1 MGERFHIGHFERA
14 FERQQFGAMK
24 LGELR
29 KALLALFQEPYF
41 NSAPVLRANVAP
53 HKTHFF
59 ASCYERHDPVMLGL

>member
-1 MGERFHIGHFERA
+1 LTSVAPALGYDLFAMGERFHIGHFERA

-41 NSAPVLRANVAP
+41 NPAPILR
-53 HKTHFF
+53 
-59 ASCYERHDPVMLGL
+59 G

>member
-1 MGERFHIGHFERA
+1 MGERIHIGHFERA

-41 NSAPVLRANVAP
+41 NPAPILR
-53 HKTHFF
+53 
-59 ASCYERHDPVMLGL
+59 G